1 MSKSKIIPQ
10 EKPAEKKAPVLKRI
24 FAADDGLLR
33 APWLLLIGCAAYLLW
48 NRGISWGLGSA
59 FSALF
64 DLWGVNA
71 ANLHL
76 APAWARVVVNHYGSA
91 VSLVSSAGVIAI
103 AVLLC
108 RFGLREKP
116 GIRFSGRDLGIGS
129 AVGAVVVAASVGL
142 FLLVDSMRV
151 DPQNVFG
158 ADAVTFLPVCI
169 AAACAEE
176 LFCRAFVIKAIVRGR
191 CEKRAACLTACIVS
205 ALILTI
211 ISGALSLGVVGAI
224 NLLLIGFVC
233 AALHLAGHAWASVG
247 FRFAWSLFSTAVFCF
262 PGGNAVSAPVMSL
275 YHVSDAWLTGGNGG
289 LICGMWMTF
298 VILAAAGILLFSA
311 RRRKTI

>member
-24 FAADDGLLR
+24 FAADAGLLR

-48 NRGISWGLGSA
+48 NRGISWGLGAA

-108 RFGLREKP
+108 RFGLREKLSTFARAEP
-116 GIRFSGRDLGIGS
+116 DVARRDVASHVEDLHASQAGLGDLLEVARDAFLRDVAVHEVVPRLRLRGVGRTAEPALQRKRPAGGQ
-129 AVGAVVVAASVGL
+129 VAH
-142 FLLVDSMRV
+142 
-151 DPQNVFG
+151 
-158 ADAVTFLPVCI
+158 
-169 AAACAEE
+169 
-176 LFCRAFVIKAIVRGR
+176 GR
-191 CEKRAACLTACIVS
+191 CGQNSSKDFHAHCITPF
-205 ALILTI
+205 L
-211 ISGALSLGVVGAI
+211 
-224 NLLLIGFVC
+224 
-233 AALHLAGHAWASVG
+233 
-247 FRFAWSLFSTAVFCF
+247 
-262 PGGNAVSAPVMSL
+262 
-275 YHVSDAWLTGGNGG
+275 
-289 LICGMWMTF
+289 
-298 VILAAAGILLFSA
+298 
-311 RRRKTI
+311 